1 MSSGASRSRRRCVD
15 ADGERCAGDL
25 AMTGGNA
32 PASNATTVTVRSA
45 TELDAPAMAALLA
58 HLGYPADAVDL
69 PGRLM
74 RMRSRG
80 DDAYVAVA
88 AGEIVGL
95 ATVHARDVLHGA
107 LPVAQLTALVVPP
120 EMRGRGVGRA
130 LVSVAE
136 QWARERGA
144 DRLVV
149 TTALHRADAPLFY
162 ERLGFEHTGRRYV
175 KRFG

>member
-1 MSSGASRSRRRCVD
+1 
-15 ADGERCAGDL
+15 
-25 AMTGGNA
+25 
-32 PASNATTVTVRSA
+32 
-45 TELDAPAMAALLA
+45 MAALLA
-58 HLGYPADAVDL
+58 HLGYPAAAADL
-69 PGRLM
+69 PGRLL
-74 RMRSRG
+74 RLRGAG
-80 DDAYVAVA
+80 DDAYVAESS
-88 AGEIVGL
+88 GEIVGL
-95 ATVHARDVLHGA
+95 ATVHSRHVLHNA

-120 EMRGRGVGRA
+120 QMRGRGVGRA
-130 LVSVAE
+130 LVHVAE

>member
-1 MSSGASRSRRRCVD
+1 
-15 ADGERCAGDL
+15 
-25 AMTGGNA
+25 MTGQRGDASEVAAVSVRRAVDSDVAAIA
-32 PASNATTVTVRSA
+32 P
-45 TELDAPAMAALLA
+45 LLA
-58 HLGYPADAVDL
+58 HLGYPASAPDL
-69 PGRLM
+69 PGRLA
-74 RMRSRG
+74 RLRAAG
-80 DDAYVAVA
+80 DDAFVAELSDSV
-88 AGEIVGL
+88 VGL
-95 ATVHARDVLHGA
+95 ATVHSRPVLHNA

-130 LVSVAE
+130 LVEVAE

-149 TTALHRADAPLFY
+149 TTALHRAEAPLFY